1 MKIIKYILFAALLFV
16 LWITEPLWF
25 KKSYDTPEASPTDT
39 FISTQDTERKKLLK
53 AEAEKQKALEDKFGV
68 KPTAA
73 YGTRVPQELY
83 DYWAKTLKFP
93 DSLEE
98 ERCEPIR
105 ASARGWEIVCRY
117 RVKNRS
123 GHLGLRQNTY
133 IINNGVVSR

>member
-1 MKIIKYILFAALLFV
+1 MKIIKYILFATLLFI

-25 KKSYDTPEASPTDT
+25 KKSYDTPKASSTDIFVT
-39 FISTQDTERKKLLK
+39 EQDKERKKLLK
-53 AEAEKQKALEDKFGV
+53 AEAAKAKALEDKFGV

-83 DYWAKTLKFP
+83 DYWAKTLKLP
-93 DSLEE
+93 NSLEE

-105 ASARGWEIVCRY
+105 ASVRGWEIVCRY
-117 RVKNRS
+117 RVKNSS